1 MFPIPLNPW
10 IAQLGKMLQGIF
22 HIPLSPIYIPNAYSN
37 LYASALAGTS
47 STLIPLCRLWY
58 LSAVPICF
66 PSSYT
71 NTPMAEQDTD
81 SKPRIFRFGVF
92 EADATGSKLSRAGV
106 RVKIHDQPFCV
117 LVALLERPGEIVT
130 RDDLRRRLWPHGT
143 YVDFDEC
150 LNVIL
155 KKLRATLGDIPN
167 NPRFIE
173 TVPRKGYRFITP
185 VSRVFSQAASATT
198 PASQQSKP
206 SPLGG
211 SPQSETPVSARRLHI
226 GTTQVVWAAAVSLGV
241 ISVAAVLIHYW
252 PFRGRAR
259 MNSSDTMPVTS
270 VAVVPFANWG
280 AGPSFDYLRYAVASD
295 IVTDLTYA
303 RSISVRP
310 FTSTAKYGEHP
321 EDPQAVGRDMKV
333 AYVISGYFATE
344 NGRLAITAEMDRVAD
359 NRVVWRDTHSA
370 DPNELMHLHDDFVR
384 SLQEGVFHV
393 LGSGETARKI
403 PTPHNQRAYDLY
415 LRSVAIPRD
424 PQPNKEAIADLEE
437 SVKEDPDYPPAWV
450 DLAWR
455 YYIDASYSN
464 GGKADYEKSEE
475 ASAHAAS
482 IDPRGTAN
490 WITIRTESGDLRGA
504 YDLAQ
509 KLLRSRPD
517 SWAPHF
523 ELSYIYR
530 YAGLLDESAKECHAA
545 LASDPG
551 NPILRSCSK
560 VFLYL
565 GDYDRAHTYMDLDG
579 SSGWS
584 VRERMQFALRQKN
597 YTEALALAKV
607 AVETGYTDLEI
618 VRDRLENQPSRVLDA
633 TAAKEEAFVYDQ
645 ADSEEGYEVGAMLS
659 FAGEPDR
666 AIRALRWSVER
677 GYCAVP
683 ELESD
688 PLLAPLHGRTDFTR
702 LKDEAAA
709 CQRGFLAHVRRLSAQ
724 ADSGTH

>member
-1 MFPIPLNPW
+1 M
-10 IAQLGKMLQGIF
+10 
-22 HIPLSPIYIPNAYSN
+22 
-37 LYASALAGTS
+37 
-47 STLIPLCRLWY
+47 
-58 LSAVPICF
+58 
-66 PSSYT
+66 
-71 NTPMAEQDTD
+71 PMAAHDTD
-81 SKPRIFRFGVF
+81 SKPRIFRFGLF
-92 EADATGSKLSRAGV
+92 EVDVTGSKLTRAGV
-106 RVKIHDQPFCV
+106 RIKIHDQPFCV

-130 RDDLRRRLWPHGT
+130 REDLRRRLWPNGT

-155 KKLRATLGDIPN
+155 KKLRATLGDTPN

-185 VSRVFSQAASATT
+185 VSTVSSQAASVPI
-198 PASQQSKP
+198 PAIQQSKP
-206 SPLGG
+206 FPIGG
-211 SPQSETPVSARRLHI
+211 SQQSEMPASARWLRI
-226 GTTQVVWAAAVSLGV
+226 GTTQAVWAVAASLGV
-241 ISVAAVLIHYW
+241 ILVAALLIHHW
-252 PFRGRAR
+252 AFRSRAR
-259 MNSSDTMPVTS
+259 MDIFDTMPATS

-280 AGPSFDYLRYAVASD
+280 AGPSFDYLRYALASD

-321 EDPQAVGRDMKV
+321 EDPQAVGHDMKV

-344 NGRLAITAEMDRVAD
+344 SGRLAITAEMDRVAD
-359 NRVVWRDTHSA
+359 DRVVWRDTLSA
-370 DPNELMHLHDDFVR
+370 DPNELIHLHDDFVW
-384 SLQEGVFHV
+384 SLQKGVFDT
-393 LGSGETARKI
+393 LGSGETVGKI
-403 PTPHNQRAYDLY
+403 PSPHNQHAYDLY

-424 PQPNKEAIADLEE
+424 PQPNKEAITDLEQ
-437 SVKEDPDYPPAWV
+437 SVKEDPNYPPAWV

-464 GGKADYEKSEE
+464 GGKAEYQKSEE

-490 WITIRTESGDLRGA
+490 WITIRTENGDLQGA

-509 KLLRSRPD
+509 KLLRWRPD
-517 SWAPHF
+517 SWATHF

-530 YAGLLDESAKECHAA
+530 YAGLLDEAAKECQAA

-560 VFLYL
+560 VFLYQ
-565 GDYDRAHTYMDLDG
+565 GDYARAHTYVDLDG

-597 YTEALALAKV
+597 YAEALALAKV
-607 AVETGYTDLEI
+607 AVETGYTDSEI
-618 VRDRLENQPSRVLDA
+618 VLDRLENQPSRVLDA
-633 TAAKEEAFVYDQ
+633 TAAKEEAFAYKQ
-645 ADSEEGYEVGAMLS
+645 ADSEEAYEIGAMLS

-666 AIRALRWSVER
+666 AMRALRWSVR
-677 GYCAVP
+677 SGYCAVP

-688 PLLAPLHGRTDFTR
+688 PVLAAVRDRTDFTR

-709 CQRGFLAHVRRLSAQ
+709 CQRGFLAHVKALSAQ
-724 ADSGTH
+724 ANSGTH

>member
-1 MFPIPLNPW
+1 M
-10 IAQLGKMLQGIF
+10 
-22 HIPLSPIYIPNAYSN
+22 
-37 LYASALAGTS
+37 
-47 STLIPLCRLWY
+47 
-58 LSAVPICF
+58 
-66 PSSYT
+66 
-71 NTPMAEQDTD
+71 PMAAQDTD
-81 SKPRIFRFGVF
+81 SKPRIFRFGLF
-92 EADATGSKLSRAGV
+92 EADATGSKLTRAGV
-106 RVKIHDQPFCV
+106 RIKIHDQPFCV

-130 RDDLRRRLWPHGT
+130 REDLRRRLWPNGT

-155 KKLRATLGDIPN
+155 KKLRATLGDTPN

-185 VSRVFSQAASATT
+185 VSTVSSQAASVPI
-198 PASQQSKP
+198 PAIQQSKP
-206 SPLGG
+206 FPIGG
-211 SPQSETPVSARRLHI
+211 SQQSETPVSARRLSI
-226 GTTQVVWAAAVSLGV
+226 GTTQAAWAAAVSLGV
-241 ISVAAVLIHYW
+241 ISVAALLIHYW
-252 PFRGRAR
+252 PFRSRAR
-259 MNSSDTMPVTS
+259 MDIFDTMPATS

-280 AGPSFDYLRYAVASD
+280 AGPSLDYLRYALASD

-321 EDPQAVGRDMKV
+321 EDPQAVGHDMKV
-333 AYVISGYFATE
+333 AYVISGYFASE
-344 NGRLAITAEMDRVAD
+344 SGRLAITAEMDRVAD
-359 NRVVWRDTHSA
+359 DRVVWRDTLSA
-370 DPNELMHLHDDFVR
+370 DPNELIHLHDDFVW
-384 SLQEGVFHV
+384 SLQKGVFDT
-393 LGSGETARKI
+393 LGSGETVGKI
-403 PTPHNQRAYDLY
+403 PSPHNQHAYDLY

-424 PQPNKEAIADLEE
+424 PQPNKEAITDLEQ
-437 SVKEDPDYPPAWV
+437 SVKEDPNYPPAWV

-464 GGKADYEKSEE
+464 GGKAEYQKSEE

-490 WITIRTESGDLRGA
+490 WITIRTENGDLQGA

-509 KLLRSRPD
+509 KLLRWRPD
-517 SWAPHF
+517 SWASHF

-560 VFLYL
+560 VFLYQ
-565 GDYDRAHTYMDLDG
+565 GDYARAHTYVDLDG

-597 YTEALALAKV
+597 YAEALALAKV
-607 AVETGYTDLEI
+607 AVETGYTDSEI
-618 VRDRLENQPSRVLDA
+618 ILDRLENQPSRVLDA
-633 TAAKEEAFVYDQ
+633 TAAKEEAFAYKQ
-645 ADSEEGYEVGAMLS
+645 ADSEEAYEIGAMLS

-666 AIRALRWSVER
+666 AMRALRWSVR
-677 GYCAVP
+677 SGYCAVP

-688 PLLAPLHGRTDFTR
+688 PVLAAVRDRTDFTR

-709 CQRGFLAHVRRLSAQ
+709 CQRGFLAHVNALSAQ
-724 ADSGTH
+724 ANSGTH

>member
-1 MFPIPLNPW
+1 M
-10 IAQLGKMLQGIF
+10 
-22 HIPLSPIYIPNAYSN
+22 
-37 LYASALAGTS
+37 
-47 STLIPLCRLWY
+47 
-58 LSAVPICF
+58 
-66 PSSYT
+66 
-71 NTPMAEQDTD
+71 PMAEQDTD
-81 SKPRIFRFGVF
+81 SKRRIFRFGLF
-92 EADATGSKLSRAGV
+92 EVDATGSKLTRAGV
-106 RVKIHDQPFCV
+106 SIKIHDQPFCV

-130 RDDLRRRLWPHGT
+130 REDLRLRLWPKGT

-155 KKLRATLGDIPN
+155 KKLRATLGDTPN

-185 VSRVFSQAASATT
+185 VSTVYPRAASEPI
-198 PASQQSKP
+198 PASQQRQP
-206 SPLGG
+206 IPIGG
-211 SPQSETPVSARRLHI
+211 LQPSETPVRGRRLSI
-226 GTTQVVWAAAVSLGV
+226 GSTRAAWAAAVFLGV
-241 ISVAAVLIHYW
+241 ISIAALLIHYW
-252 PFRGRAR
+252 PFRGRGR
-259 MNSSDTMPVTS
+259 TDISDTMPATS
-270 VAVVPFANWG
+270 VAVVPFANLG
-280 AGPSFDYLRYAVASD
+280 AGPSFDYLRYALASD

-303 RSISVRP
+303 RFISVRP

-321 EDPQAVGRDMKV
+321 EDPEAVGHDMKV

-344 NGRLAITAEMDRVAD
+344 KGRLAITAEMDRVAD
-359 NRVVWRDTHSA
+359 DRVVWRDTLSA
-370 DPNELMHLHDDFVR
+370 DPNELIHLHDDFVW
-384 SLQEGVFHV
+384 SLQKGVFDT
-393 LGSGETARKI
+393 LGSGETVGKI
-403 PTPHNQRAYDLY
+403 PSPHNQHAYDLY

-424 PQPNKEAIADLEE
+424 PQPNKEAITDLEQ
-437 SVKEDPDYPPAWV
+437 SVKEDPNYPPAWV

-464 GGKADYEKSEE
+464 GGKAEYEKSEE

-490 WITIRTESGDLRGA
+490 WITIRTENGDLRGA

-509 KLLRSRPD
+509 KLLRWRPD

-530 YAGLLDESAKECHAA
+530 YAGLLDEAAKECQTA

-560 VFLYL
+560 VFLYQ
-565 GDYDRAHTYMDLDG
+565 GDYTRAHTYVNLDG

-597 YTEALALAKV
+597 YAEALALAKV
-607 AVETGYTDLEI
+607 AVETGYTDSEI
-618 VRDRLENQPSRVLDA
+618 IVERLENQPSSILDA
-633 TAAKEEAFVYDQ
+633 TAAKEEAFAYKQ
-645 ADSEEGYEVGAMLS
+645 TDSEEAYEIGAMLS

-666 AIRALRWSVER
+666 AMRTLRWAVRS

-688 PLLAPLHGRTDFTR
+688 PVLESVRDRSDFTR
-702 LKDEAAA
+702 LKDEAAV
-709 CQRGFLAHVRRLSAQ
+709 CQRGFLTHVKALNAQ
-724 ADSGTH
+724 ANPGPH

>member
-1 MFPIPLNPW
+1 
-10 IAQLGKMLQGIF
+10 
-22 HIPLSPIYIPNAYSN
+22 
-37 LYASALAGTS
+37 
-47 STLIPLCRLWY
+47 
-58 LSAVPICF
+58 
-66 PSSYT
+66 
-71 NTPMAEQDTD
+71 MAEQDTD
-81 SKPRIFRFGVF
+81 SEPRIFRFGLF
-92 EADATGSKLSRAGV
+92 EADATGTKLTRAGV
-106 RVKIHDQPFCV
+106 RIKIHDQPFCV

-130 RDDLRRRLWPHGT
+130 RDDLRRRLWPNGT

-155 KKLRATLGDIPN
+155 KKLRATIGDTPN

-185 VSRVFSQAASATT
+185 VSTLPSQASPAQIISSRQDNPATPPERLT
-198 PASQQSKP
+198 QGESHT
-206 SPLGG
+206 SP
-211 SPQSETPVSARRLHI
+211 RRKHI
-226 GTTQVVWAAAVSLGV
+226 GRARVVWVTALVLSAILVAAA
-241 ISVAAVLIHYW
+241 LIHYR
-252 PFRGRAR
+252 PFRGRAK
-259 MNSSDTMPVTS
+259 MTSSETMPATS
-270 VAVVPFANWG
+270 VAVVPFANLG
-280 AGPSFDYLRYAVASD
+280 AEPSFDYLRYAVASD

-310 FTSTAKYGEHP
+310 FTSTAKYGAHP

-344 NGRLAITAEMDRVAD
+344 SGRLAITAEMDRVAD
-359 NRVVWRDTHSA
+359 NRVVWRDTLSA
-370 DPNELMHLHDDFVR
+370 DPNELIHLHDDFVW
-384 SLQEGVFHV
+384 SLQKGVFDA
-393 LGSGETARKI
+393 LGSGETALEI
-403 PTPHNQRAYDLY
+403 PTPHSQHAYDLY

-424 PQPNKEAIADLEE
+424 PQPNKEAIADLKE
-437 SVKEDPDYPPAWV
+437 SVKEDPAYSPAWV

-464 GGKADYEKSEE
+464 GGKAEYDKSEE

-482 IDPRGTAN
+482 IDPRGIAN
-490 WITIRTESGDLRGA
+490 WITIRTESGDLKGA

-509 KLLRSRPD
+509 KLLRWRPD

-530 YAGLLDESAKECHAA
+530 YAGLLDESARECQVA
-545 LASDPG
+545 LAKDPG

-565 GDYDRAHTYMDLDG
+565 GDNDRAHTYMDLDG

-584 VRERMQFALRQKN
+584 VRERMQLALRQRN
-597 YTEALALAKV
+597 HAEALALAKV
-607 AVETGYTDLEI
+607 AVETGYADTEI
-618 VRDRLENQPSRVLDA
+618 VRDRLENQPPRVLDA
-633 TAAKEEAFVYDQ
+633 IADKEEAFAYSQ
-645 ADSEEGYEVGAMLS
+645 SDSEEAYEIGVMLT

-666 AIRALRWSVER
+666 AMRVLRWSVRR

-688 PLLAPLHGRTDFTR
+688 PVLAAVRGRTDFAR
-702 LKDEAAA
+702 LEDEAAA
-709 CQRGFLAHVRRLSAQ
+709 CQRGFLDHVRALSAQ
-724 ADSGTH
+724 ADSATR